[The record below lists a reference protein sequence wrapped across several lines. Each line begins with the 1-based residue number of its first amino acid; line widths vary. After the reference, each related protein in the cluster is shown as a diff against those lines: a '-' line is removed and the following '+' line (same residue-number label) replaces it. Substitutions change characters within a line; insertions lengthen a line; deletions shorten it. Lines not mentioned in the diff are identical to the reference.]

1 MTRRITPILAAAA
14 VALSGCVTQATY
26 NKEVGMYDTERQL
39 NAQLETEIQA
49 DQVKIQRL
57 QDRLKVT
64 VEDEILFPEGGW
76 QLNSRGKATLDKMVP
91 ALKDMKDHRI
101 EVEGYTDNVP
111 IGGHLRHRFPTN
123 WELSAARAAEVAKYL
138 QKQGIDPGLLTAA
151 GHGEYQPVESNDTAA
166 GRQANRRIE
175 VDLVPVYQKQ

>member
-1 MTRRITPILAAAA
+1 MFTRIIPVLLATL
-14 VALSGCVTQATY
+14 ALSGCVTQATY

-57 QDRLKVT
+57 EDRLKVT

-76 QLNSRGKATLDKMVP
+76 QLNSRGKAVLDKMVP
-91 ALKDMKDHRI
+91 ALQDLKNHRI

-111 IGGHLRHRFPTN
+111 IGSHLRHRFPSN

-138 QKQGIDPGLLTAA
+138 QKQGIDPSQLTAA
-151 GHGEYQPVESNDTAA
+151 GHGEYQPVASNDTPE

-175 VDLVPVYQKQ
+175 VDLVPIYDKQ

>member
-1 MTRRITPILAAAA
+1 MTKQIVPILVAA
-14 VALSGCVTQATY
+14 LLLTGCVTRSTY

-76 QLNSRGKATLDKMVP
+76 QLNSRGKAVLDKMLP
-91 ALKDMKDHRI
+91 ALQDLKDHRI

-111 IGGHLRHRFPTN
+111 IGGHLRHKFPTN

-138 QKQGIDPGLLTAA
+138 QNKGIDPSLLTAA
-151 GHGEYQPVESNDTAA
+151 GHGEYQPVESNDTAQ

-175 VDLVPVYQKQ
+175 VDLVPNYQKQ